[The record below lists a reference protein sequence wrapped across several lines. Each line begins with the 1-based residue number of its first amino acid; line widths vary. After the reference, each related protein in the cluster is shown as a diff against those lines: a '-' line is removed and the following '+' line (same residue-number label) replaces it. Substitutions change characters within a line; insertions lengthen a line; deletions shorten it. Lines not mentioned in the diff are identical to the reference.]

1 MSPVDVVI
9 DALEAAGCGPRR
21 SGDGASARCPAH
33 EDRSP
38 SLSVSTG
45 ADGQALVHCHAGCDL
60 DAVLVALKLARA
72 DLFPPRERRQPT
84 EVVATYDYT
93 DEGARLLFQVVRYSS
108 KAFKQRCPLSTGGW
122 RWSLQGARRVLYRL
136 PEVRAAVGAG
146 RTVFVVEGEK
156 DADALVAVGEVATCN
171 PGGAGKWRDD
181 YADALHG
188 AATVVVVA
196 DRDEPGLAYA
206 RAVAASLGAHV
217 GQVIIAEAKDGKDAS
232 DHLAAGYGVDD
243 FQVEAGP
250 GEGSTAELLERIC
263 QQLQRFIVW
272 QSEEQVH
279 FVALLALHTY
289 VFEAFETTPYLDV
302 SSAAKRSGKTRLL
315 ELLRLLV
322 AKPWAVVEASEA
334 VLFRKVDKGK
344 PTLLVDEVDA
354 TFGKD
359 SKVTEGIRAVFN
371 AGYRAGAVVPRC
383 VGTNHEPTDFE
394 VYCPKAFAGL
404 DGLPDT
410 VKDRSGRV
418 ELRRRARHEPK
429 PERLRMSKARP
440 EMQPLV
446 ERLGAWAAWAVT
458 ELAGAEPELPD
469 ELSDRAQDGCEV
481 LAAIADL
488 AGGEW
493 PGRAR
498 KAFVVVMG
506 AEEETDYGVVLLGHV
521 REAFDALGV
530 DVTGAPVER
539 VTTAELLRALVHRG
553 DDAPWANWWGKDVEA
568 SELLEPSQRLAHLLK
583 PYGVQPQTVRLGG
596 SVAKGYQRADF
607 ADAWDR
613 YVVL

>member
-1 MSPVDVVI
+1 M
-9 DALEAAGCGPRR
+9 ALR
-21 SGDGASARCPAH
+21 
-33 EDRSP
+33 
-38 SLSVSTG
+38 
-45 ADGQALVHCHAGCDL
+45 
-60 DAVLVALKLARA
+60 
-72 DLFPPRERRQPT
+72 
-84 EVVATYDYT
+84 
-93 DEGARLLFQVVRYSS
+93 
-108 KAFKQRCPLSTGGW
+108 
-122 RWSLQGARRVLYRL
+122 
-136 PEVRAAVGAG
+136 
-146 RTVFVVEGEK
+146 
-156 DADALVAVGEVATCN
+156 
-171 PGGAGKWRDD
+171 
-181 YADALHG
+181 
-188 AATVVVVA
+188 
-196 DRDEPGLAYA
+196 
-206 RAVAASLGAHV
+206 
-217 GQVIIAEAKDGKDAS
+217 
-232 DHLAAGYGVDD
+232 
-243 FQVEAGP
+243 
-250 GEGSTAELLERIC
+250 
-263 QQLQRFIVW
+263 
-272 QSEEQVH
+272 
-279 FVALLALHTY
+279 ALHTY

-404 DGLPDT
+404 EGLPDT

-521 REAFDALGV
+521 RQAFDALGV

-539 VTTAELLRALVHRG
+539 VSTAELLGALVHRG
-553 DDAPWANWWGKDVEA
+553 DDAPWASWWGKDVEA
-568 SELLEPSQRLAHLLK
+568 SDLLKPSQRLARPAQALRR
-583 PYGVQPQTVRLGG
+583 PAPDCAPRGVGGQGLPAGRLRRRLGPLCG
-596 SVAKGYQRADF
+596 AVTVSNRPNPLH
-607 ADAWDR
+607 R
-613 YVVL
+613 YIAGQGHFPGQGRKERKWPLTRHVTV